1 MKTKGLRLGM
11 LALALAGALAVYLRA
26 DTGDVLELDDGRL
39 ITNVVPELMQR
50 MRNFHRVVTR
60 NGVKLL
66 ELRAEEAAYF
76 RDDAAVTISGPEVTF
91 FEEGQPSAFVSGSSG
106 RVYMDGNQVEAI
118 ELSGGVSVA
127 LGRFHLSAD
136 TLAWERGPDL
146 LAVSGRVGMDSA
158 DLELE
163 GADLELELDRRRLRF
178 RGGVNATVYREP
190 RPWRSRLPA
199 PPSPTTA
206 AATIVDDDS
215 AASPGNAKVES
226 DSASPGTTIGRG
238 GPPVPD
244 DAQSDSG
251 DVLSSVAS
259 AVKMLDFSKLP
270 ADLHLEAGLM
280 SFDYQAGTLVCSRA
294 VVAQHGDVRLS
305 ADELML
311 QFAPSDPSLL
321 RKARANGSVVVTRGE
336 ERATARTASW
346 LRVRREL
353 LLEGN
358 ASLGSGDSEVT
369 GESLVVDLEND
380 RTVMDGGKGRVQA
393 TISSDD
399 INEIENADFN
409 DGPLEN
415 SPRDDS
421 PLDQP

>member
-1 MKTKGLRLGM
+1 MKTKGLRLGL
-11 LALALAGALAVYLRA
+11 LALALAGAVAVYMRA
-26 DTGDVLELDDGRL
+26 DTGDVLELDDDRL
-39 ITNVVPELMQR
+39 LTNVVPELIQR
-50 MRNFHRVVTR
+50 MRDFHRVVTR

-91 FEEGQPSAFVSGSSG
+91 FEDGQASAFVSGSTG

-127 LGRFHLSAD
+127 LGHFHLSAD
-136 TLAWERGPDL
+136 ILAWERGPDL
-146 LAVSGRVGMDSA
+146 LTVSGRVEMDSA

-190 RPWRSRLPA
+190 RPWRSRLSG
-199 PPSPTTA
+199 PPSPATA
-206 AATIVDDDS
+206 AAAAAIVGDDS
-215 AASPGNAKVES
+215 AASPGNVKIEADS
-226 DSASPGTTIGRG
+226 DSPGTTIGRG
-238 GPPVPD
+238 GPPLPD
-244 DAQSDSG
+244 NEKNDSG

-259 AVKMLDFSKLP
+259 VVRMLDFSKLP

-280 SFDYQAGTLVCSRA
+280 SFDYQAGTLVCSRE

-305 ADELML
+305 ADELKL

-321 RKARANGSVVVTRGE
+321 RKVRASGSVVVTRGQ
-336 ERATARTASW
+336 ERATARTATWS
-346 LRVRREL
+346 RVRREL

-358 ASLGSGDSEVT
+358 ATLGSGDSEVT
-369 GESLVVDLEND
+369 GESLVIDLENG
-380 RTVMDGGKGRVQA
+380 RTVMDGGEGRVRA

-399 INEIENADFN
+399 IDKIENADFN

-415 SPRDDS
+415 I

>member
-1 MKTKGLRLGM
+1 MKTKGLRLGL
-11 LALALAGALAVYLRA
+11 LALALAGVVTVYMRA

-39 ITNVVPELMQR
+39 IAHVVPELMQR
-50 MRNFHRVVTR
+50 MRDFHRVVTR

-91 FEEGQPSAFVSGSSG
+91 FEEGEPSAFVSGSSG

-136 TLAWERGPDL
+136 ILAWERGPDL
-146 LAVSGRVGMDSA
+146 LTVSGRVGMDSA

-163 GADLELELDRRRLRF
+163 GADLELELNLRRLRF

-199 PPSPTTA
+199 SGAVGDANSTTG
-206 AATIVDDDS
+206 S
-215 AASPGNAKVES
+215 NN
-226 DSASPGTTIGRG
+226 
-238 GPPVPD
+238 
-244 DAQSDSG
+244 DADGG

-280 SFDYQAGTLVCSRA
+280 SFDYQAGTLVCSRE

-305 ADELML
+305 ADQLKL

-321 RKARANGSVVVTRGE
+321 RKVKASGSVVVTRGQ
-336 ERATARTASW
+336 ERATARTATWS
-346 LRVRREL
+346 RVRREL

-358 ASLGSGDSEVT
+358 ATLGSGDSEVT

-380 RTVMDGGKGRVQA
+380 RTVMDGGEGRVRA

-399 INEIENADFN
+399 VKGMGN
-409 DGPLEN
+409 
-415 SPRDDS
+415 S